1 MEVAVKKMN
10 AIMDVWPSM
19 VSALMDIASFSKSQM
34 TLVSAVT
41 IANSCS

>member
-19 VSALMDIASFSKSQM
+19 VPALMDIPKAK
-34 TLVSAVT
+34 
-41 IANSCS
+41 